1 MIRKKIT
8 DSCDLYEEISFVS
21 VIFFVMYSLLFFP
34 ILLLFFCGIEEG
46 WFVSAIDTISFPI
59 FFIFV
64 IISLVFVYLNS
75 YSYIFKY
82 KNIGLKSYLI
92 CIVKLITVVV
102 AFITIIYSF
111 NFMYSDF
118 SKESWKTN
126 KNERIFMID
135 DLIENYKVIGMNK
148 EELINLLGEPDGIDD
163 VFLDYSSGYVTIV
176 FYIDNNDKV
185 VSYNTW

>member
-1 MIRKKIT
+1 MSRKKIT
-8 DSCDLYEEISFVS
+8 DSCDLYEEISFIS

-34 ILLLFFCGIEEG
+34 IVLLFFCGIEEG
-46 WFVSAIDTISFPI
+46 WFVSTIDTIGFPI
-59 FFIFV
+59 FFIVV
-64 IISLVFVYLNS
+64 IISLVYVYLSS

-82 KNIGLKSYLI
+82 KNIGIKSYFI
-92 CIVKLITVVV
+92 CMVKLITVVV
-102 AFITIIYSF
+102 AFIAIIYSF

-118 SKESWKTN
+118 SKESWEIN
-126 KNERIFMID
+126 KNERIFMVD

-185 VSYNTW
+185 VNYDTW